1 MEGYIIYKGEIKTI
15 ENDEQTVRNTTNE
28 LNRKQAKMQNS
39 NGKGEM
45 EIDIKENIQQFVT
58 KVEHVNER
66 VEIMEIKTKVQGKQ
80 W

>member
-1 MEGYIIYKGEIKTI
+1 
-15 ENDEQTVRNTTNE
+15 
-28 LNRKQAKMQNS
+28 MQNS

-58 KVEHVNER
+58 KVEYVNER